1 MTKDFNIQNQFLNK
15 LRKSKNPVII
25 QIKGDRIFQG
35 VIVAYDNYS
44 ILLKEAPTS
53 PPVLIFKHAI
63 AYIVPEKKY
72 EEIVNFGNENKN

>member
-35 VIVAYDNYS
+35 IIVAYDNYA
-44 ILLKEAPTS
+44 ILVKEQPSA

-63 AYIVPEKKY
+63 AYIIPERKHD
-72 EEIVNFGNENKN
+72 EIINFGNEN

>member
-35 VIVAYDNYS
+35 IITAYDNYS
-44 ILLKEAPTS
+44 ILLKENSST

-63 AYIVPEKKY
+63 AYIVPEHKHD
-72 EEIVNFGNENKN
+72 EIVDFGVEN

>member
-15 LRKSKNPVII
+15 LRKFRNPVLI

-35 VIVAYDNYS
+35 IITAYDNYS
-44 ILLKEAPTS
+44 ILLKENASS

-63 AYIVPEKKY
+63 SYIIPDKKNK
-72 EEIVNFGNENKN
+72 EIINFGQES